1 MTDLTIDPNEDFI
14 ISLTTE
20 ELQDYRSIEWRSSIY
35 QINRNYFRPPFFKNP
50 RQNDYKND
58 IVLFTW

>member
-20 ELQDYRSIEWRSSIY
+20 ELQDYRSINEDRTN
-35 QINRNYFRPPFFKNP
+35 INLIGFFFRPPNLQKR

-58 IVLFTW
+58 IV